1 MLNFKVQKGG
11 NPRKRCAIQRQIVIE
26 SGSLQACRFGG
37 TKFTTKELL
46 LAYRRDA
53 DRGICSCHDASD
65 RINTAGIAISDLK
78 TYWSSCSQKK
88 GAAVGATIPT
98 CPSTRLPVP
107 ASEK

>member
-11 NPRKRCAIQRQIVIE
+11 DPRKRCAIQRQIVIE

-65 RINTAGIAISDLK
+65 RINTDRYLRSEDVLVIM
-78 TYWSSCSQKK
+78 QPKK
-88 GAAVGATIPT
+88 G
-98 CPSTRLPVP
+98 CSSLPVP